1 MLFLCSLFSG
11 LCQDAKVDD
20 DDDHDHDDEKDVT
33 CGIDIDGSW
42 TVTGLPEVPRR

>member
-20 DDDHDHDDEKDVT
+20 DDDHDKDVT

-42 TVTGLPEVPRR
+42 TMTGLPEVPRR